1 MLVDGTDVTED
12 AAVETDFL
20 VSDTAPDSPPGDIAG
35 DEGAGDTQPLFDPF
49 PEDKAARLEVLLEE
63 YVLYSGE
70 PGIALSVLQG
80 NALWSGAAGLADV
93 GDSKEMEPGMGFRVG
108 SNTKPYVASVI
119 LLLAR
124 EDKLTLDDPLS
135 LYFPEYPVWGQI
147 TIRQLLSMR
156 SGIPD
161 YFASPALWLDTIAD
175 PGQPMTPEKLLSY
188 VADKPLLYVP
198 GKQSNYS
205 NSNYLLAGLIIEQV
219 AGHPVQDE
227 IRERIV
233 EPLGL
238 MHTYLDVGEASDEG
252 LAHGYVDIEY
262 AASVLGME
270 PAMTALI
277 PPEYLVEHLGD
288 SILDCTHIFHPS
300 VVWAAGGLI
309 STPQDGVRFMKALLN
324 GEILDDDSLAE
335 MMDFGSI
342 EAGIEDAYGLGLG
355 RMATPLGT
363 AYGHG
368 GLMLGYGANVL
379 YLPGWDLAVSQMN
392 GFLPSQSAI
401 ALVEAFEVVL
411 AGKAEA
417 SQACVPPAEFLEHG
431 VAEPYL
437 EFRFRGALNA
447 EDSPSPAQALGWFKG
462 VLADD
467 VVSLSG
473 VYTAGK
479 ISFPG
484 GQQRLVLES
493 YGAAAGKE
501 VRARYAVVSPD
512 SSLFADVVE
521 QPHLIGK
528 PAAPF
533 DYDLFASVADV
544 YLDPA
549 TGEADM
555 ICVTGVAD
563 STRPWELYVCDAE
576 SFAVEAKT
584 TVKLWGII
592 PLDTDPEAVE
602 AYLAPLN
609 MPVCNCR
616 QPGGDWKPCDQAM

>member
-1 MLVDGTDVTED
+1 
-12 AAVETDFL
+12 
-20 VSDTAPDSPPGDIAG
+20 
-35 DEGAGDTQPLFDPF
+35 
-49 PEDKAARLEVLLEE
+49 
-63 YVLYSGE
+63 
-70 PGIALSVLQG
+70 
-80 NALWSGAAGLADV
+80 
-93 GDSKEMEPGMGFRVG
+93 
-108 SNTKPYVASVI
+108 
-119 LLLAR
+119 
-124 EDKLTLDDPLS
+124 
-135 LYFPEYPVWGQI
+135 
-147 TIRQLLSMR
+147 
-156 SGIPD
+156 
-161 YFASPALWLDTIAD
+161 
-175 PGQPMTPEKLLSY
+175 
-188 VADKPLLYVP
+188 
-198 GKQSNYS
+198 
-205 NSNYLLAGLIIEQV
+205 
-219 AGHPVQDE
+219 
-227 IRERIV
+227 
-233 EPLGL
+233 
-238 MHTYLDVGEASDEG
+238 
-252 LAHGYVDIEY
+252 
-262 AASVLGME
+262 
-270 PAMTALI
+270 
-277 PPEYLVEHLGD
+277 
-288 SILDCTHIFHPS
+288 
-300 VVWAAGGLI
+300 
-309 STPQDGVRFMKALLN
+309 
-324 GEILDDDSLAE
+324 
-335 MMDFGSI
+335 
-342 EAGIEDAYGLGLG
+342 
-355 RMATPLGT
+355 
-363 AYGHG
+363 
-368 GLMLGYGANVL
+368 VL